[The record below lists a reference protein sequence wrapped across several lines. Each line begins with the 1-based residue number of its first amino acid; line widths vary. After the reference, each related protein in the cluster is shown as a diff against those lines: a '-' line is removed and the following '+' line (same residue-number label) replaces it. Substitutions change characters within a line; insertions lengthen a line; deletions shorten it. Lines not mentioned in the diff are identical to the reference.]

1 MQSKILI
8 SICTL
13 SIIAGTLFLLLH
25 PIKATSLSK
34 QYTTSS
40 VETRSSSTTQE
51 IEINN
56 IYTLSETNPTEAISA
71 LKKFI
76 KTEPSYM
83 NQCHEIAHEIGHRAY
98 THFNEQAFAFKDPF
112 CGAGYL
118 HGLLEEATIFDGTMS
133 LKDMVHT
140 VCSGEIEESCLHG
153 LGHAIYKSVHDIP
166 KSITYCNKVMTKNK
180 DCYDG
185 VYMELF
191 DTETATGTLSANDAT
206 NICITSS
213 EQAKASCFFYLPRI
227 LKHAPPK
234 DATSFCSS
242 LPTPDDQKICAQG
255 SGVMFMKYAEVFEIE
270 AVTKECELYTSAPLK
285 QTCITGVHN
294 YYTYGNV
301 TNTEW

>member
-1 MQSKILI
+1 MRAKILI

-25 PIKATSLSK
+25 PTKISLLST
-34 QYTTSS
+34 QDAPSPA
-40 VETRSSSTTQE
+40 ETRSSSTTQE
-51 IEINN
+51 REIDH

-76 KTEPSYM
+76 KAEP
-83 NQCHEIAHEIGHRAY
+83 GHRAY
-98 THFNEQAFAFKDPF
+98 THFHEQAFTFKDPL
-112 CGAGYL
+112 CGGGYL
-118 HGLLEEATIFDGTMS
+118 HGLLEEATIFDETMS
-133 LKDMVHT
+133 LKEIVHT

-153 LGHAIYKSVHDIP
+153 LGHAIYKSVHDVP
-166 KSITYCNKVMTKNK
+166 KSIIYCNKVMTKNK

-191 DTETATGTLSANDAT
+191 DTEVATGTPSTIDAT
-206 NICITSS
+206 KICTTSS
-213 EQAKASCFFYLPRI
+213 EQARASCFFYLPRI
-227 LKHAPPK
+227 LKHGPSK
-234 DATSFCSS
+234 DTVSFCSS

-255 SGVMFMKYAEVFEIE
+255 SGVMFMKYAEVFE
-270 AVTKECELYTSAPLK
+270 VDTVSKECELYASELLK